1 MADNNIDYL
10 HDAKVADNKYA
21 IDYKCKY
28 CRDTGEYYI
37 MGLKQKCLNCF
48 PPDIAKPKTQPYYH
62 SGTYET
68 INVIEAWGLNFSLGN
83 VIKYVARAG
92 RKTDNPI
99 DDLEKAKWYIE
110 REIEKLKQK

>member
-1 MADNNIDYL
+1 MGEYN
-10 HDAKVADNKYA
+10 
-21 IDYKCKY
+21 CKY
-28 CRDTGEYYI
+28 CNDTGKVDSVFGVI
-37 MGLKQKCLNCF
+37 PCSLCGNLHKRK
-48 PPDIAKPKTQPYYH
+48 PYYH
-62 SGTYET
+62 SGTYEA

-99 DDLEKAKWYIE
+99 EDLEKAKWYIE

>member
-1 MADNNIDYL
+1 MALPKLIPE
-10 HDAKVADNKYA
+10 H
-21 IDYKCKY
+21 KCVY
-28 CRDTGEYYI
+28 CRDTG
-37 MGLKQKCLNCF
+37 KLNRLNGVRDCWYCAVNSQ
-48 PPDIAKPKTQPYYH
+48 PIQPQPYYH
-62 SGTYET
+62 SGTYEA

-99 DDLEKAKWYIE
+99 EDLEKAKWYIE

>member
-1 MADNNIDYL
+1 MKKYRCTNCNLYTIKVDREIHGDNIVVD
-10 HDAKVADNKYA
+10 
-21 IDYKCKY
+21 
-28 CRDTGEYYI
+28 
-37 MGLKQKCLNCF
+37 CF
-48 PPDIAKPKTQPYYH
+48 HCNTRIVQPEPYYH
-62 SGTYET
+62 TGTYEA

-99 DDLEKAKWYIE
+99 EDLEKAKWYIE

>member
-1 MADNNIDYL
+1 MAEYN
-10 HDAKVADNKYA
+10 
-21 IDYKCKY
+21 CKY
-28 CRDTGEYYI
+28 CNDTGKIYP
-37 MGLKQKCLNCF
+37 MGFEKDCSYCKQVMK
-48 PPDIAKPKTQPYYH
+48 YYH
-62 SGTYET
+62 TGTYEA

-99 DDLEKAKWYIE
+99 EDLEKAKWYIE

>member
-1 MADNNIDYL
+1 MGEYFCDY
-10 HDAKVADNKYA
+10 
-21 IDYKCKY
+21 CK
-28 CRDTGEYYI
+28 DTGKIYP
-37 MGLKQKCLNCF
+37 MGFEKDCSYCKQVMK
-48 PPDIAKPKTQPYYH
+48 YYH
-62 SGTYET
+62 TGTYEA

-99 DDLEKAKWYIE
+99 EDLEKAKWYIE

>member
-1 MADNNIDYL
+1 MAQCRRCNGKGEIILTNGVIPCWACDNI
-10 HDAKVADNKYA
+10 
-21 IDYKCKY
+21 
-28 CRDTGEYYI
+28 
-37 MGLKQKCLNCF
+37 
-48 PPDIAKPKTQPYYH
+48 PQPYYY

-83 VIKYVARAG
+83 VIKYVARSG

-99 DDLEKAKWYIE
+99 EDLEKAKWYIE

>member
-10 HDAKVADNKYA
+10 HDAKVAE
-21 IDYKCKY
+21 YKCVYCKDTKQLLNKNVESGVQQCYY
-28 CRDTGEYYI
+28 CRV
-37 MGLKQKCLNCF
+37 
-48 PPDIAKPKTQPYYH
+48 KPQPYYH
-62 SGTYET
+62 SGTYEA
-68 INVIEAWGLNFSLGN
+68 IKVIEAWGLNFSLGN

-99 DDLEKAKWYIE
+99 EDLEKAKWYIE

>member
-1 MADNNIDYL
+1 MEDYFC
-10 HDAKVADNKYA
+10 
-21 IDYKCKY
+21 DYCQ
-28 CRDTGEYYI
+28 DTGKVYP
-37 MGLKQKCLNCF
+37 MGFKKDCPHCKQAMK
-48 PPDIAKPKTQPYYH
+48 YYH
-62 SGTYET
+62 TGTYEA

-99 DDLEKAKWYIE
+99 EDLEKAKWYIE

>member
-10 HDAKVADNKYA
+10 YSAKTA
-21 IDYKCKY
+21 DYKCGY
-28 CRDTGEYYI
+28 CNDTKK
-37 MGLKQKCLNCF
+37 LHF
-48 PPDIAKPKTQPYYH
+48 PVSGTTIVCHYCQVQPTQPQPYYH
-62 SGTYET
+62 SGTYEA

-99 DDLEKAKWYIE
+99 EDLEKAKWYIE

>member
-1 MADNNIDYL
+1 M
-10 HDAKVADNKYA
+10 
-21 IDYKCKY
+21 
-28 CRDTGEYYI
+28 GEYICNYCQDSGLLTGGIGNKGVPCFYCEIRNKARYI
-37 MGLKQKCLNCF
+37 
-48 PPDIAKPKTQPYYH
+48 ATYYH
-62 SGTYET
+62 SGTYEA

-99 DDLEKAKWYIE
+99 EDLEKAKWYIE

>member
-1 MADNNIDYL
+1 MGE
-10 HDAKVADNKYA
+10 
-21 IDYKCKY
+21 YKCKY
-28 CRDTGEYYI
+28 CKDTGKLLFTPSGTI
-37 MGLKQKCLNCF
+37 KDCF
-48 PPDIAKPKTQPYYH
+48 YCVHTEPQPYYH
-62 SGTYET
+62 TGTYEA

-99 DDLEKAKWYIE
+99 EDLEKAKWYIE

>member
-1 MADNNIDYL
+1 MALPKRI
-10 HDAKVADNKYA
+10 
-21 IDYKCKY
+21 IEYKCAHCGCDGNLNKLTFVKDCWY
-28 CRDTGEYYI
+28 CKTCESIEKLR
-37 MGLKQKCLNCF
+37 QKCGELSKQ
-48 PPDIAKPKTQPYYH
+48 PQPYYH
-62 SGTYET
+62 SGTYEA

-99 DDLEKAKWYIE
+99 EDLEKAKWYIE